1 MLVGVALAVACGGDS
16 ATEPVPGGPSGP
28 VDPNPDRAARVALYQ
43 ATDGPNWTNS
53 DNWLT
58 DAPLGDWYGVQ
69 TSGTSG
75 SGRVV
80 SLVLD
85 DNALAGPI
93 PSELGNLTGL
103 TTLLLGVNRLTGP
116 IPPELGNLTR
126 LELLDCRGEP

>member
-93 PSELGNLTGL
+93 P
-103 TTLLLGVNRLTGP
+103 
-116 IPPELGNLTR
+116 PELGNLTR
-126 LELLDCRGEP
+126 LELLVCRGEPCE